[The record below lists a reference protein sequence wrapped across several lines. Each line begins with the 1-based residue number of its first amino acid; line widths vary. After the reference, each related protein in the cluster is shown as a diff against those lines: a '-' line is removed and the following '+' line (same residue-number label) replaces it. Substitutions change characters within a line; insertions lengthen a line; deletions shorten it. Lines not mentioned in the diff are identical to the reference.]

1 MSVSRPVWL
10 EIVEISINI
19 ALYHNISYYICLVCG
34 LGTDGSIRHMLTVCH
49 ILCDFCYNKMKMWK
63 NVRSTKYA
71 KRVKQSI
78 PSKMLKMDSQ
88 QTETTKICNPTG
100 LSKLQTLMSGWMSG
114 IQHNISLTKH
124 VPRELTKE
132 AESSPTKTKKQ
143 LKKQEQKQR
152 EKARQEKTMQQTD
165 DSVETPRT
173 FRKDLCEESKLEC
186 INCRGGKKRL
196 TRCRGCR

>member
-10 EIVEISINI
+10 EIVEISINV

-34 LGTDGSIRHMLTVCH
+34 LGTDGSIRHMLTVCL

-114 IQHNISLTKH
+114 IQHNIS
-124 VPRELTKE
+124 
-132 AESSPTKTKKQ
+132 PTKGSRKLTDKNK
-143 LKKQEQKQR
+143 ETT
-152 EKARQEKTMQQTD
+152 EKT
-165 DSVETPRT
+165 RT
-173 FRKDLCEESKLEC
+173 EAAGKSK
-186 INCRGGKKRL
+186 
-196 TRCRGCR
+196 TRENNAAN